1 VSTDGKKTDRLSE
14 SALAVLPLVFY
25 LGLAVALM
33 VADRRMDYGRQ
44 ARERA
49 AVVSE
54 PLWWVA
60 SAPVRLFRAA
70 GEELSLRSTLQ
81 AENERRKREL
91 DIATARIHR
100 LNAIAE
106 ENRRLRDLLGGTR
119 GYALDVRL
127 VGILDVDLD
136 PFRQR
141 IVLDAGSDE
150 GVRIGQ
156 ALIDSGGVLGQVIE
170 VGPNRSTAL
179 LITDPDHAV
188 PVQVARSGLRTIA
201 YGTGHSDRLLLPN
214 VPQSGDIR
222 RGDLLISSGLGG
234 RFPAGFPVGTVTA
247 LQADKLRLFVTADA
261 TPAAHLERGSEV
273 LLVSNRPAPVDVG
286 PPAPPHANQPG
297 PLPEEAAEPAHGPAA
312 PATATA
318 KKPAATT
325 AASAAPAVKSAA
337 PASRTAVPQDK
348 PAPPTTVQPATEPA
362 R

>member
-1 VSTDGKKTDRLSE
+1 MAYVGKKTDRLSE

-33 VADRRMDYGRQ
+33 VADRRMDYGRH

-49 AVVSE
+49 AVLSE

-60 SAPVRLFRAA
+60 SSPLRLFRAA

-100 LNAIAE
+100 LNAIVE

-170 VGPNRSTAL
+170 VGPRRSTAL

-234 RFPAGFPVGTVTA
+234 RFPAGFPVGTITA

-286 PPAPPHANQPG
+286 PPAPPHANQAG
-297 PLPEEAAEPAHGPAA
+297 PQLEEAADATHATPDK
-312 PATATA
+312 ATAA
-318 KKPAATT
+318 AAGSKPASPASKPAAE
-325 AASAAPAVKSAA
+325 P
-337 PASRTAVPQDK
+337 SR
-348 PAPPTTVQPATEPA
+348 
-362 R
+362 

>member
-1 VSTDGKKTDRLSE
+1 MAYVGKKSDRLSE

-25 LGLAVALM
+25 LGLAIALM

-44 ARERA
+44 ARERV
-49 AVVSE
+49 AVLSE
-54 PLWWVA
+54 PVWWVA
-60 SAPVRLFRAA
+60 ASPVRLFRAA
-70 GEELSLRSTLQ
+70 GEELSLRSSLQ

-100 LNAIAE
+100 LNAVVE

-127 VGILDVDLD
+127 ASILDVDLD
-136 PFRQR
+136 PYRQR
-141 IVLDAGSDE
+141 IVLDAGSQD
-150 GVRIGQ
+150 GVRAGQ

-170 VGPNRSTAL
+170 VGRHRSTAL

-261 TPAAHLERGSEV
+261 TPAAHVERGSEV
-273 LLVSNRPAPVDVG
+273 LLISNRPAPVDVG
-286 PPAPPHANQPG
+286 PPAPPHANQAGPQPDLADSASPEASKPG
-297 PLPEEAAEPAHGPAA
+297 AKTAAGLVPAA
-312 PATATA
+312 RSTTPATRAGNA
-318 KKPAATT
+318 PAAAPT
-325 AASAAPAVKSAA
+325 AP
-337 PASRTAVPQDK
+337 
-348 PAPPTTVQPATEPA
+348 PAPTEP
-362 R
+362 RR

>member
-1 VSTDGKKTDRLSE
+1 MAYVGKKTDRLSE

-49 AVVSE
+49 AVLSE

-60 SAPVRLFRAA
+60 ASPVRLFRA
-70 GEELSLRSTLQ
+70 GSEELSLRSTLQ
-81 AENERRKREL
+81 SENARRKHEL
-91 DIATARIHR
+91 DIAIARIHR
-100 LNAIAE
+100 LNAVAE

-127 VGILDVDLD
+127 ASILDVDLD
-136 PFRQR
+136 PYRQR
-141 IVLDAGSDE
+141 IVLDLGSDA
-150 GVRIGQ
+150 GVRTGQ

-170 VGPNRSTAL
+170 VGRLRSTAL

-222 RGDLLISSGLGG
+222 RGDLLITSGIGG
-234 RFPAGFPVGTVTA
+234 RFPAGFPVGTVTS
-247 LQADKLRLFVTADA
+247 LKADKLRLFVTADA

-273 LLVSNRPAPVDVG
+273 LLISNRPAPVDVG

-297 PLPEEAAEPAHGPAA
+297 PAPEEP
-312 PATATA
+312 
-318 KKPAATT
+318 
-325 AASAAPAVKSAA
+325 VAA
-337 PASRTAVPQDK
+337 PASAKAPAAKTS
-348 PAPPTTVQPATEPA
+348 APPAAKAAAGAVAKPPVPASPAATRPASEP
-362 R
+362 RR

>member
-1 VSTDGKKTDRLSE
+1 MAYVGKKTDRLSE

-49 AVVSE
+49 AVLSE
-54 PLWWVA
+54 PLWWIA
-60 SAPVRLFRAA
+60 SSPVRLFRAA

-81 AENERRKREL
+81 AENARRKREL

-100 LNAIAE
+100 LNAVVE

-170 VGPNRSTAL
+170 VGPRRSTAL

-286 PPAPPHANQPG
+286 PPAPPHTDQPG
-297 PLPEEAAEPAHGPAA
+297 PQVEEAADAVHAAPAASASKTAAATASNPAATKPAA
-312 PATATA
+312 PAP
-318 KKPAATT
+318 KPAAETD
-325 AASAAPAVKSAA
+325 
-337 PASRTAVPQDK
+337 R
-348 PAPPTTVQPATEPA
+348 
-362 R
+362 